1 MLKLVPLTKEAESNF
16 VAELKQSIGIEDP
29 SKFVALYNQGLL
41 SDKNDTIR
49 NLCELLE
56 KSYINAEY
64 NKRYIMIKSETEAVL
79 ISINQMLKLW
89 EFVISLKSLALQL
102 LNEGRPEFE
111 RVIFEES
118 QGGFP
123 LLVDP
128 DDNTQFKRHTMGR
141 SMTSDYTNDI
151 AGNPFLEGIIEDYS
165 GDARDRSVVAFEIG
179 AVAKIDDS
187 FILELQKFLQESAK
201 SEE

>member
-1 MLKLVPLTKEAESNF
+1 M
-16 VAELKQSIGIEDP
+16 
-29 SKFVALYNQGLL
+29 
-41 SDKNDTIR
+41 
-49 NLCELLE
+49 
-56 KSYINAEY
+56 
-64 NKRYIMIKSETEAVL
+64 
-79 ISINQMLKLW
+79 
-89 EFVISLKSLALQL
+89 QL

-141 SMTSDYTNDI
+141 SMSSDYTNDI

>member
-1 MLKLVPLTKEAESNF
+1 MLKLIPLNEKSESNF
-16 VAELKQSIGIEDP
+16 MAELKRSIGIEDP

-56 KSYINAEY
+56 ESYINVEY
-64 NKRYIMIKSETEAVL
+64 SKRYIMIKSETEAVL
-79 ISINQMLKLW
+79 VSINQMLKLW

-102 LNEGRPEFE
+102 LNEGKPEFE
-111 RVIFEES
+111 RIIFEES

-128 DDNTQFKRHTMGR
+128 DDNTQFKRHTMGK
-141 SMTSDYTNDI
+141 SMSSDYTGDI

-165 GDARDRSVVAFEIG
+165 GDARDRSVVAFEVG

-187 FILELQKFLQESAK
+187 FILELQKFLQDSAK

>member
-1 MLKLVPLTKEAESNF
+1 MLKLVSLTKEAESNF
-16 VAELKQSIGIEDP
+16 VAKLRQSIGIEDP

-64 NKRYIMIKSETEAVL
+64 NKRYIMIKSETEAILV
-79 ISINQMLKLW
+79 SINQMLRLW

-111 RVIFEES
+111 RIIFEES

-128 DDNTQFKRHTMGR
+128 DDNTQFKRHIMGR
-141 SMTSDYTNDI
+141 SMTSNYTEDI

-201 SEE
+201 NED